1 MTPASAAGAAA
12 AEGATPTKAGDPSA
26 RQAALL
32 VWLAAAAAI
41 VVALTL
47 QHGFGMAPCH
57 LCRLERLPYYA
68 TLAVL
73 PLAAA
78 LGRPRTGLLV
88 AGLLLLGNAGLSA
101 YHVGVEQG
109 LIPLP
114 QSCASVGEA
123 NSVDELRAQIMG
135 AAPTCDQA
143 AVAFLGLSLAA
154 WNGLYAAALGV
165 ASLAA
170 AGSGRRLR
178 RASARP

>member
-1 MTPASAAGAAA
+1 MTPASAADGAA
-12 AEGATPTKAGDPSA
+12 AEGATLARAGGPSA
-26 RQAALL
+26 RQAAVL

-41 VVALTL
+41 LVALTL
-47 QHGFGMAPCH
+47 QHGFGKAPCH

-123 NSVDELRAQIMG
+123 SSVDELRAQIMG

-154 WNGLYAAALGV
+154 WNGLYAAVLGV
-165 ASLAA
+165 AGLVAA
-170 AGSGRRLR
+170 A
-178 RASARP
+178 ARPGRA